1 MSTTSPDAEELRFAA
16 MQNDHLDGIAALEQQ
31 AYAHPWQRKHFAD
44 SLASGYQAQILLA
57 GEQLLGY
64 FVAMQGFEEVHL
76 LNLVVAPGHQKQ
88 GLARVMLDALTLWAR
103 GQGAQC
109 VWLEVRAGNARA
121 RQVYASCGFRQAG
134 LRRAYYPAQQGQR
147 EDAIVMSLPL

>member
-1 MSTTSPDAEELRFAA
+1 MNTSAPQADELRFAA
-16 MQNDHLDGIAALEQQ
+16 MQNEHLDAIYALEQQ
-31 AYAHPWQRKHFAD
+31 AHAHAWQRKHFAD
-44 SLASGYQAQILLA
+44 SLATGYQAQMLLA

-76 LNLVVAPGHQKQ
+76 LNLVVAAGYQKQ

-109 VWLEVRAGNARA
+109 IWLEVRTGNARA
-121 RQVYASCGFRQAG
+121 RQVYASYGFRQAG
-134 LRRAYYPAQQGQR
+134 MRRAYYPADQGQR